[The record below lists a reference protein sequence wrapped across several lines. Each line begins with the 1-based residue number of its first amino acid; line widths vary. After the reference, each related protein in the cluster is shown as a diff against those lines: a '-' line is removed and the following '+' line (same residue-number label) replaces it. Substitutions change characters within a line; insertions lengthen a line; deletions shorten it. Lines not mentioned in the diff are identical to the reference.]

1 MDILFSATLQF
12 IPENLPA
19 FAAKRFV
26 RQQQRNE
33 IMKHSQGIVNYHAGF
48 SFCPVT
54 ILERMRA
61 AAFYK

>member
-33 IMKHSQGIVNYHAGF
+33 IMKHSQDIVNYHAKRY
-48 SFCPVT
+48 PDN
-54 ILERMRA
+54 
-61 AAFYK
+61 